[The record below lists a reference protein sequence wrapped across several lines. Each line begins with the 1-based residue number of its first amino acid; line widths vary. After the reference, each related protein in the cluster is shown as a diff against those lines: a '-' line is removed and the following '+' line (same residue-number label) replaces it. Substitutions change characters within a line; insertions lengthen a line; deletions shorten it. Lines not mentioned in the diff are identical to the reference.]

1 MVKNIKS
8 GWETTYPNEP
18 ETPSKFKRDLES
30 STAMPETFEEGI
42 EFVRDRT
49 WETKEGLRM
58 TVIKEPCKNSWD
70 TLEALH
76 FHNVKTMRAFFY
88 MENQDPP
95 LSISATDD
103 EKVFCFHGT
112 DGMSKEEM
120 CKTLRKIFIKE
131 NIQRYAVIAGAWYT
145 THGKDEK
152 PDCPPSQSSKKKE
165 CIFLYSEDRNGKFCF
180 SGWDIITRNGLREL
194 KEIHN
199 SINKDIDPKD
209 DAYTRGKFMGLL
221 QHIDK
226 EGEK

>member
-1 MVKNIKS
+1 MVKVNGKS
-8 GWETTYPNEP
+8 GWETHTIGPH
-18 ETPSKFKRDLES
+18 ETSKFKKDLET
-30 STAMPETFEEGI
+30 STAIPDDFEEGL
-42 EFVRDRT
+42 EFIKDRT

-76 FHNVKTMRAFFY
+76 FHNVKTMRAYFY

-112 DGMSKEEM
+112 KDIGKEEM
-120 CKTLRKIFIKE
+120 CKSLRKIFIKE
-131 NIQRYAVIAGAWYT
+131 NIQRYAVISGAWYT
-145 THGKDEK
+145 VQGKDEK
-152 PDCPPSQSSKKKE
+152 PDCRPSQSPNKKE

-209 DAYTRGKFMGLL
+209 DAHKRGKFMGLL
-221 QHIDK
+221 QHLDK
-226 EGEK
+226 EGVK